1 MEWSIITTAKIEPSE
16 VLSWVLS
23 RSGWAQTNDE
33 NGSDE
38 VKYQD
43 IINLR
48 IVDLS
53 RRKGT
58 AANMGKSLG
67 SSATYSI
74 DMGTIKNPDMV
85 GRKDVV
91 YKLAFD
97 FASYWS
103 ADVEFCENYDVV
115 FRIKSSETEIDPKWF
130 LASSIAKMLP
140 DKYSKLDSSVAN
152 HVE

>member
-1 MEWSIITTAKIEPSE
+1 MEWSIITTARIEPSE
-16 VLSWVLS
+16 VLSWVLD
-23 RSGWAQTNDE
+23 RNGWAQAKDE
-33 NGSDE
+33 NGLDE

-43 IINLR
+43 IITFR

-67 SSATYSI
+67 SSATYLI
-74 DMGTIKNPDMV
+74 DIETINDPDMV

-97 FASYWS
+97 FASYWI

-115 FRIKSSETEIDPKWF
+115 FRIKNSETKIDPMWF
-130 LASSIAKMLP
+130 MASSTAEMLP
-140 DKYSKLDSSVAN
+140 DKYSILVSCAAN
-152 HVE
+152 QDE